1 MYRERFIMT
10 PYPPTDRSPP
20 PPRPRR
26 PGAEARRGFSYIEV
40 MISVAI
46 LATALAT
53 MMGTIYSLNTA
64 HQGERE
70 DAIVQQLANTMV
82 ERVMGANFA
91 TLGQS
96 ILPTVTPDQNAWSW
110 QRRATLLPT
119 IVAQQFGQVD
129 STGAVL
135 TQPVNPPLMENV
147 PASNPNQATSDLV
160 LLGLE
165 PSVSGL
171 QGLRVYLEYY
181 NMNILL
187 DQQAQSTA
195 TANPHAVWV
204 SEVGDPTL
212 TDPTQNPPLFN
223 PGSTATYVPAT
234 VGTAP
239 ATLTP
244 PLNIFQPEYSGVAPI
259 NPSVPGMLPAV
270 SPVQINV
277 VSVTNSTALAD
288 IQSAMTRNS
297 AVMVRILVFW
307 VSWHGDKRW
316 HEITVVRRGD
326 DVRPPPPPPPPP
338 PGPARR
344 LHPGRGDH
352 LARHLPHRDGHGHGR
367 ADLDDQLH
375 HPGGQPERHGDPG
388 PRGGPADHQ

>member
-1 MYRERFIMT
+1 MMT
-10 PYPPTDRSPP
+10 PYPSPDRSAPA
-20 PPRPRR
+20 PRPECA
-26 PGAEARRGFSYIEV
+26 GAHARRGFSYIEV

-53 MMGTIYSLNTA
+53 MMGTIFSLNTA

-96 ILPTVTPDQNAWSW
+96 ILPTVAADQNAWSW

-119 IVAQQFGQVD
+119 VVAQEFNQID

-160 LLGLE
+160 LLGIE

-187 DQQAQSTA
+187 NQQALAVA
-195 TANPHAVWV
+195 TPPAAQANNWPHWAWV

-212 TDPTQNPPLFN
+212 TDPTQSPPLFN

-234 VGTAP
+234 VGPAP

-244 PLNIFQPEYSGVAPI
+244 PLNIFQPEYSGVATI
-259 NPSVPGMLPAV
+259 NPSAVGTLPAA
-270 SPVQINV
+270 SPIQINV
-277 VSVTNSTALAD
+277 VAVTNSNALAD
-288 IQSAMTRNS
+288 VQSAMTRNS

-316 HEITVVRRGD
+316 HEITVIRRGD
-326 DVRPPPPPPPPP
+326 S
-338 PGPARR
+338 
-344 LHPGRGDH
+344 
-352 LARHLPHRDGHGHGR
+352 
-367 ADLDDQLH
+367 
-375 HPGGQPERHGDPG
+375 
-388 PRGGPADHQ
+388 